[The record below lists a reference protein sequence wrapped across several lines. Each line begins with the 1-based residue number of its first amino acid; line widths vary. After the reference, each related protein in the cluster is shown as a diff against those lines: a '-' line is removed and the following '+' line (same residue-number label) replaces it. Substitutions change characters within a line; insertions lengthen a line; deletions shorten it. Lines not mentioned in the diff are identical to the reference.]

1 MPPVRYSLPNRRK
14 GFDSEE
20 PNDNAQ
26 ATQAARAEKRT
37 EADGDTKPEQSPLRP
52 AVAWSSLLGSFKLAD
67 NAAGTDRKPSGQGNG
82 ESHGKASP
90 EENQNPNPPKTSKP
104 ERRQKQNP

>member
-1 MPPVRYSLPNRRK
+1 MPRVRYSLPNRRK

-26 ATQAARAEKRT
+26 ATQADGAEKRT
-37 EADGDTKPEQSPLRP
+37 EAEGDTKPEQSPLRP

-67 NAAGTDRKPSGQGNG
+67 NAAGNPPAKANG
-82 ESHGKASP
+82 ESREKASP
-90 EENQNPNPPKTSKP
+90 GEHQNPRPPKTSKP